1 MNRRDFLKL
10 TSAAGLTIG
19 GSALFG
25 QAWADGKAEPG
36 GPVGYVGPLLVMVQA
51 VGGWEPTLLCD
62 PHANLNNSYDD
73 DDVKL
78 AGSIAYAP
86 LGAEADK
93 LFGDHH
99 GHMTVING
107 VDTAT
112 NNHESG
118 RRNMASGRLGSGY
131 PNLAAMV
138 AGIKSPESPMAFLTF
153 GGYDRTQ
160 GVVAPVRDG
169 NVNRLAELAFPERID
184 AANAESATYHS
195 ATAQGIITAAR
206 EERANEL
213 FAAQELPRYQ
223 HALDSLSTARAGASD
238 LKLLQAVLPTADA
251 NADFRKCQLIIAAYK
266 AGIAVS
272 ANLSMGGF
280 DTHSN
285 HDTDHRAALVSLL
298 RVVNFLWA
306 EAGRQG
312 VEDKLLV
319 LMSSDFGRTP
329 GYNGNNGKDHW
340 SISSMIAMG
349 SGIPGDRTVGLT
361 TDGHMPIPLDPTTLT
376 AAAEVETEGVRI
388 EPMHVHRAMR
398 KLMDVEGS
406 DLDLAFPL
414 GTEADDL
421 PIFG

>member
-1 MNRRDFLKL
+1 MNRRDFLKI
-10 TSAAGLTIG
+10 TSAAGLTLG

-25 QAWADGKAEPG
+25 RAWADGETQPG
-36 GPVGYVGPLLVMVQA
+36 GPAAYTGPLLVMVQA

-62 PHANLNNSYDD
+62 PHANLNNSYGDG
-73 DDVKL
+73 DVKM
-78 AGSIAYAP
+78 AGGIRYAP
-86 LGAEADK
+86 LGTEADVF
-93 LFGDHH
+93 FGDHH
-99 GHMTVING
+99 GHMTVVNG

-131 PNLAAMV
+131 PNLAALV
-138 AGIKSPESPMAFLTF
+138 AGVKSPASPMAFLTF

-169 NVNRLAELAFPERID
+169 NASSLAELAFPERID
-184 AANAESATYHS
+184 AANVDSATYHS
-195 ATAQGIITAAR
+195 ATAQQIITAAR
-206 EERANEL
+206 EERADEL

-223 HALDSLSTARAGASD
+223 HALDSLQTARSGASD
-238 LKLLQAVLPTADA
+238 LKLLQDVLPAPDA
-251 NADFRKCQLIIAAYK
+251 NGDFRKCQLAIAAYK

-306 EAGRQG
+306 EAARQG
-312 VEDKLLV
+312 VDDKLVV

-329 GYNGNNGKDHW
+329 GYNGNGGKDHW
-340 SISSMIAMG
+340 SISSMIALG
-349 SGIPGDRTVGLT
+349 AGIPGDRVVGLT
-361 TDGHMPIPLDPTTLT
+361 SEGHTPIPVNPATLT
-376 AAAEVETEGVRI
+376 EAAENEDEGVRI

-398 KLMDVEGS
+398 KLMDVGES
-406 DLDLAFPL
+406 DLDKAFPL
-414 GTEADDL
+414 GDETDDL

>member
-10 TSAAGLTIG
+10 TSAAGLTLG
-19 GSALFG
+19 GATLLPR
-25 QAWADGKAEPG
+25 AWADDKAEPG
-36 GPVGYVGPLLVMVQA
+36 GGVGYTGPLLVMVQA

-62 PHANLNNSYDD
+62 PKANLNNSYGDV
-73 DDVKL
+73 DVKL

-86 LGAEADK
+86 LGVEADAF
-93 LFGDHH
+93 FGDHH

-118 RRNMASGRLGSGY
+118 RRNMASGRLGAGY
-131 PNLAAMV
+131 PNLAALV
-138 AGIKSPESPMAFLTF
+138 AGVESPESPMAFLTF

-184 AANAESATYHS
+184 AANPEGATYHS
-195 ATAQGIITAAR
+195 AAAQGLIHAAR
-206 EERANEL
+206 QERADQL

-223 HALDSLSTARAGASD
+223 HALDSLITARAGASD
-238 LKLLQAVLPTADA
+238 LKLLQEVLPAPEA
-251 NADFRKCQLIIAAYK
+251 SADFRKCQLIMAAYK

-285 HDTDHRAALVSLL
+285 HDNDHRAAMNALL

-306 EAGRQG
+306 EAARQG
-312 VEDKLLV
+312 VDDKLVV
-319 LMSSDFGRTP
+319 LLSSDFGRTP
-329 GYNGNNGKDHW
+329 GYNGNAGKDHW
-340 SISSMIAMG
+340 SISSMIALG
-349 SGIPGDRTVGLT
+349 HGVPGDRVVGLT
-361 TDGHMPIPLDPTTLT
+361 SEGHIPIPLDPATLT
-376 AAAEVETEGVRI
+376 QAAEVEAEGVRI
-388 EPMHVHRAMR
+388 QPLHVHRAMR
-398 KLMDVEGS
+398 GLLGVTGS
-406 DLDLAFPL
+406 DLDRAFPL
-414 GTEADDL
+414 GTDEDDL